1 MRSNGTSEYTEAGA
15 PVNAQFGAN
24 TAEAIATGNFE
35 SLQRSLRFR
44 LSGLKSGIMASTSKP
59 TEVQMRQLGEIKPAL
74 DKVIGEA
81 NALITELNA
90 LAKEAADSG
99 VYPAAVK
106 PIAQ

>member
-1 MRSNGTSEYTEAGA
+1 MIDWFPPIDPPR
-15 PVNAQFGAN
+15 
-24 TAEAIATGNFE
+24 
-35 SLQRSLRFR
+35 
-44 LSGLKSGIMASTSKP
+44 
-59 TEVQMRQLGEIKPAL
+59 TEVKPAL

-106 PIAQ
+106 PIQ